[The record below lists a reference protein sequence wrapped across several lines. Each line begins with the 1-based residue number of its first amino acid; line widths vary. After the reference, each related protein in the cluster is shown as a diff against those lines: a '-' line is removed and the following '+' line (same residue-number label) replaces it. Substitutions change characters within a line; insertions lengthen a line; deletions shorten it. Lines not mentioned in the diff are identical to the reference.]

1 MQKHK
6 KQQIALVMATALLLP
21 VGTTAEAE
29 APLKPV
35 ITMLSA
41 EQKALQDPKQYAQEQ
56 FAEFNWSD
64 EQFAC
69 LSKLWGKES
78 GWNHLADNPHSTAF
92 GIAQMLGEDSLLVSV
107 QIDRGL
113 RYVEHRYGSPC
124 VAWRFWQINKY
135 Y

>member
-21 VGTTAEAE
+21 IGTTAEAE
-29 APLKPV
+29 APHQPV
-35 ITMLSA
+35 SLVLSA
-41 EQKALQDPKQYAQEQ
+41 EQKALQNPKQYAQEQ

-124 VAWRFWQINKY
+124 MAWRFWQINKY